1 MSPRVLAVLAVGA
14 CAQGA
19 AAPDAQPIDAIA
31 IDARAIDAP
40 GGDGGA
46 TLDTCAGALDLTA
59 MAAGVDG
66 ATVTGSTT
74 GLGNDIQPPMGC
86 TGFVND
92 GPDAIYQVT
101 IGAGQR
107 VTATLT
113 PQGWDGALTLI
124 QPCTFTPVCLAGSD
138 NGTPEVAVFTA
149 TAATAIYVVVDSY
162 GPEAAGAYT
171 LNVRIQ

>member
-1 MSPRVLAVLAVGA
+1 MSPRVLAVLALGA
-14 CAQGA
+14 CAKGEA
-19 AAPDAQPIDAIA
+19 EPDAQPIDAIA
-31 IDARAIDAP
+31 IDAPAIDAP
-40 GGDGGA
+40 TGDGGA
-46 TLDTCAGALDLTA
+46 TLDTCAGALDLTT

-101 IGAGQR
+101 LGAGQR

-113 PQGWDGALTLI
+113 PQGWDGALALI

-138 NGTPEVAVFTA
+138 RTNPEVATFVASTA
-149 TAATAIYVVVDSY
+149 TAVYVVVDSY
-162 GPEAAGAYT
+162 GPVAAGAYT
-171 LNVRIQ
+171 LSVRIE